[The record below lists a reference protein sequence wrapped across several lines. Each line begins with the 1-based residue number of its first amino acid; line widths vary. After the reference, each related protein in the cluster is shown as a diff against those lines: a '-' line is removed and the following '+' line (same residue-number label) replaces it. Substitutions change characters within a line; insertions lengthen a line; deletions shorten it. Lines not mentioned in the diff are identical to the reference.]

1 MIKRKERALRRP
13 YRMRA
18 KAKVMSEIEEV
29 QEQMK
34 ADMEATNE
42 KMATM
47 MEAMMSMKKMME
59 VNVATVV
66 AASTAIE
73 VDPTHPSGLNL
84 INRPT
89 SDTGGPSFC
98 ASLEQTCFPAIW
110 FTSELY
116 STQ

>member
-1 MIKRKERALRRP
+1 MHARAGV
-13 YRMRA
+13 M
-18 KAKVMSEIEEV
+18 AKVDEV
-29 QEQMK
+29 QERMK
-34 ADMEATNE
+34 ADMEAMKE
-42 KMATM
+42 QMATM
-47 MEAMMSMKKMME
+47 MEAMMNMKKIMK
-59 VNVATVV
+59 VNTAAVATVSAV
-66 AASTAIE
+66 SRVELT
-73 VDPTHPSGLNL
+73 PPSGLNL